1 MTGMSDVV
9 VAGGGLAGLVAA
21 RHLAESGADVTVFER
36 ESRVGGRVR
45 SRRLD
50 GYTLDRGFQVLFS
63 AYPAVRRELDLD
75 ALDLRY
81 FTAGATI
88 ARPGD
93 RSVLVDP
100 RRAPTDALQTL
111 FNGDITFGDKLRL
124 FTLQRELAGRSP
136 GEILNRGGTSTRAY
150 LDRVGFSAKF
160 VDNFAAPFYGGITLD
175 RDLETDSLVFEY
187 TFKMLSEG
195 RIGVPA
201 AGMGAIPDQL
211 AKRAEMAGATIETEG
226 TVSSVESSSSEAVLT
241 VDGETVVADAAVVA
255 TDPPTA
261 RDLTDV
267 GSIPTEARSCVTQY
281 VARQSRTGLPTGKR
295 LVLNTEESGPNQ
307 IAPLSAVAPEYS
319 PSDATLYSATFL
331 GEREESDEALFQ
343 SVRETMASWYP
354 EANLADLELVAT
366 DRVPFAQFAQPPGFR
381 AGLPAVDDPDGPVF
395 LAGDYTRW
403 ASIQGALESGG
414 VAADVAVEDLG
425 RRRNGTRRCRSG
437 TDPGFSS
444 GGRRRRVRRPR
455 GPRR

>member
-1 MTGMSDVV
+1 MSDVV

-45 SRRLD
+45 SRRLN
-50 GYTLDRGFQVLFS
+50 GYTVDRGFQVLFS
-63 AYPAVRRELDLD
+63 AYPAVRRELNLD

-81 FTAGATI
+81 FTPGATI
-88 ARPGD
+88 ARPGE

-100 RRAPTDALQTL
+100 RRAPTDGLATL
-111 FNGDITFGDKLRL
+111 FNGDVTFGDKLRL
-124 FTLQRELAGRSP
+124 FILQRELAGRTT
-136 GEILNRGGTSTRAY
+136 GEILNRGGTSTREY
-150 LDRVGFSAKF
+150 LDRVGFSTKF

-211 AKRAEMAGATIETEG
+211 AKRAEMAGATIETDA
-226 TVSSVESSSSEAVLT
+226 TVSSVESSSTEAVLT
-241 VDGETVVADAAVVA
+241 VDGETVVADAVVVA

-261 RDLTDV
+261 RDLTGV
-267 GSIPTEARSCVTQY
+267 GSIPTEARSCVTLS

-295 LVLNTEESGPNQ
+295 LVLNADESGPNQ
-307 IAPLSAVAPEYS
+307 VAPLSAVAPEYA

-331 GEREESDEALFQ
+331 GEREESDEALFE
-343 SVRETMASWYP
+343 SVQETMASWYP

-381 AGLPAVDDPDGPVF
+381 VGLPPADDPDGPVF

-403 ASIQGALESGG
+403 SSIQGALESGR
-414 VAADVAVEDLG
+414 VAADAVVEELG
-425 RRRNGTRRCRSG
+425 R
-437 TDPGFSS
+437 
-444 GGRRRRVRRPR
+444 
-455 GPRR
+455 

>member
-1 MTGMSDVV
+1 MLGGRVAGRAACWPHPSDQWGGVVFRATVEMTGMSDVV

-195 RIGVPA
+195 HIGVPA

-403 ASIQGALESGG
+403 SSIQGALESGR
-414 VAADVAVEDLG
+414 VAADVAVEELG
-425 RRRNGTRRCRSG
+425 R
-437 TDPGFSS
+437 
-444 GGRRRRVRRPR
+444 
-455 GPRR
+455 